1 MNQATLNVW
10 DDDACRRVH
19 EASLTVLARTGVD
32 VKDDRARELYAAA
45 GAAVDGRRVRIP
57 GELVEQALASAPRT
71 WTLRPRGGETAPLE
85 LRDGA
90 GYLGSGPDCLYV
102 TDPDTGERRRARLA
116 DVEAAARVVE
126 ALPNIDFAMS
136 MALPA
141 DVANEVVDVTQFAA
155 MLRGTRKPIVV
166 SSPFGGETVYT
177 MHAMAAACGEAGSF
191 ACLAMTS
198 PPLQLDDVCCTK
210 ALACADLDV
219 PLVLAPSVSA
229 GAQGPA
235 SLAACVAVANA
246 EVLAGLVVHQ
256 LGKAGAP
263 FVMGVGAGVMNMQSA
278 VDVYNAPGV
287 FLGNQAQLDLIRWYG
302 LPSWHYA
309 GHSDSKSLDEQW
321 ALELGVATIMG
332 ALSRATLLHDV
343 GYLES
348 GLQSALEG
356 LVLGDEVAG
365 YARALLGELPVD
377 DEALALAEIEAA
389 GPGGNHLATKM
400 TRRHFRDFWRTS
412 LIDQSTYDRWSAAG
426 GPTLLERVRAR
437 VAEIRAAGPAFTLD
451 DDTLRQIDAWRP
463 GRPGPDRRGRASERG
478 GDAPD
483 ARRGRRGPRQ
493 ARRPSLS
500 GASHHRR
507 PPCRYPSSPA
517 PSAERRLAFR
527 TAGTGKMSDAPPAF
541 GRRAGALGR
550 LPGRREVGAVRLR
563 LVVVAAF
570 ARHGRS
576 CRPYLAYTT
585 GVLPAPAGLGRPPP
599 SLRASRP
606 RHVARLAGR
615 AHSVSPRPTRRCCG
629 SSATRASPSP
639 ASGPTTCA
647 RSAPSGCSDGRR
659 PASRPASPAPPA
671 T

>member
-1 MNQATLNVW
+1 MNRATLNVW

-45 GAAVDGRRVRIP
+45 GAAVDGGRVRIP
-57 GELVEQALASAPRT
+57 SELVEQALASAPRT

-90 GYLGSGPDCLYV
+90 GYLGSGPDCLFV
-102 TDPDTGERRRARLA
+102 TDPDTGERRRAELA
-116 DVEAAARVVE
+116 DVEAAARFVE
-126 ALPNIDFAMS
+126 ALPNMDFAMS

-141 DVANEVVDVTQFAA
+141 DVANEVVDITQFAA

-263 FVMGVGAGVMNMQSA
+263 FVMGVGVGVMNMQSA
-278 VDVYNAPGV
+278 VEVYNAPGV

-309 GHSDSKSLDEQW
+309 GHSDSKGLDEQW
-321 ALELGVATIMG
+321 ALELGVATILG

-377 DEALALAEIEAA
+377 DEALALTEIEAA
-389 GPGGNHLATKM
+389 GPGGNHLGTKM
-400 TRRHFRDFWRTS
+400 TRRHFRDFWRAS

-426 GPTLLERVRAR
+426 SPSLLERVRAR
-437 VAEIRAAGPAFTLD
+437 VAEIRTAGPSFTLD
-451 DDTLRQIDAWRP
+451 DD
-463 GRPGPDRRGRASERG
+463 
-478 GDAPD
+478 
-483 ARRGRRGPRQ
+483 
-493 ARRPSLS
+493 
-500 GASHHRR
+500 
-507 PPCRYPSSPA
+507 
-517 PSAERRLAFR
+517 
-527 TAGTGKMSDAPPAF
+527 
-541 GRRAGALGR
+541 
-550 LPGRREVGAVRLR
+550 AVRRIDL
-563 LVVVAAF
+563 LAA
-570 ARHGRS
+570 GD
-576 CRPYLAYTT
+576 
-585 GVLPAPAGLGRPPP
+585 
-599 SLRASRP
+599 RA
-606 RHVARLAGR
+606 
-615 AHSVSPRPTRRCCG
+615 
-629 SSATRASPSP
+629 
-639 ASGPTTCA
+639 
-647 RSAPSGCSDGRR
+647 
-659 PASRPASPAPPA
+659 
-671 T
+671 